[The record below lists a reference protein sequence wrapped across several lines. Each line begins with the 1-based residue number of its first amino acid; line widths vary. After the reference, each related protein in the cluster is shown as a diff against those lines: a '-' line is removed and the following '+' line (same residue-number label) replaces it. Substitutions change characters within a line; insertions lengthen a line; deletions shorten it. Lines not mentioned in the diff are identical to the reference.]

1 MVRPTDPLRTF
12 DWDEPIYVDD
22 TLSLRRLGRVL
33 EQYRV
38 GVVLVAHR
46 SGAASDAVG
55 VVGERDLVAAIARDL
70 DLDVAT
76 VADLVERE
84 ILTADA
90 DERVLDVA
98 RRLLDAGVRHVAV
111 TRDDDIVAVLS
122 TRDLLAVLVDD
133 IERRTN

>member
-46 SGAASDAVG
+46 SGVASDAVG
-55 VVGERDLVAAIARDL
+55 VVGERDLVAAIARGL

-76 VADLVERE
+76 VADLVERD

-90 DERVLDVA
+90 DDRVLDVA

-122 TRDLLAVLVDD
+122 TRDLLAVLLDD
-133 IERRTN
+133 IEHRAN